1 MNPQQTEPAAA
12 PGTGTLALAFHKFAL
27 FASMSAQ
34 ANPGIAPC
42 VLAVGAVEEALG
54 AARDLGALVRA
65 VGALTLLLAAAL
77 DVVPDDKAARA
88 VGVVLLATVT
98 VLVPATVETL
108 SRGRSLG
115 KLAMGI
121 RIVRDDGG
129 PVLFRQA
136 LVRALTGVFE
146 LWLTSGVV
154 ALLVSVAHPQGKR
167 LGDVLAGTYAAR
179 IRGKAPMRMP
189 VPMPPHLARWAAGA
203 DVARLPDGLAL
214 AVRQF
219 LGRARALHPASRME
233 LGSRLTAQVQ
243 LYVRPLP
250 PPGTHPEDFLAA
262 VLAERRERELEAEQ
276 RRAVRE
282 SIEAA
287 ALVRLPHALPDPVD

>member
-1 MNPQQTEPAAA
+1 MDEGILTGEAVLLDTRPASFASRA
-12 PGTGTLALAFHKFAL
+12 LGAVLDLLALAVV
-27 FASMSAQ
+27 
-34 ANPGIAPC
+34 I
-42 VLAVGAVEEALG
+42 
-54 AARDLGALVRA
+54 GALA
-65 VGALTLLLAAAL
+65 WLLFGALNL
-77 DVVPDDKAARA
+77 VPDEKAARA
-88 VGVVLLATVT
+88 VGVVALATVT

-121 RIVRDDGG
+121 RVVRDDGG

-179 IRGKAPMRMP
+179 VRGKAPVRTP
-189 VPMPPHLARWAAGA
+189 VPMPPYLARWASHA

-233 LGSRLTAQVQ
+233 LGGRLTAQVQ
-243 LYVRPLP
+243 QYVRPLP

-262 VLAERRERELEAEQ
+262 VLAERRERELAAEQ

-282 SIEAA
+282 SVEAA
-287 ALVRLPHALPDPVD
+287 ALTQLPHAIPDPVD

>member
-1 MNPQQTEPAAA
+1 MDEGILTGEAVLLDTHPAS
-12 PGTGTLALAFHKFAL
+12 
-27 FASMSAQ
+27 FAS
-34 ANPGIAPC
+34 
-42 VLAVGAVEEALG
+42 
-54 AARDLGALVRA
+54 RA
-65 VGALTLLLAAAL
+65 VGALIDLLALAL
-77 DVVPDDKAARA
+77 AVGGLAWLLIGALGLVTDDKAARA
-88 VGVVLLATVT
+88 LGVVLLATVT

-115 KLAMGI
+115 KLVMGV

-179 IRGKAPMRMP
+179 VRGKAPMRTP

-219 LGRARALHPASRME
+219 LGRARALHPTSRVE
-233 LGSRLTAQVQ
+233 LGGRLTAQVQ

-262 VLAERRERELEAEQ
+262 VLAERRERELAAEQ
-276 RRAVRE
+276 RRSVRE
-282 SIEAA
+282 TRDAA
-287 ALVRLPHALPDPVD
+287 ALVRLPHQIPDPVD